1 MTPHRSF
8 VLCRGKNYILA
19 PRGHDQTA
27 VFCSGLSIGP
37 DLSRAWLCQD
47 LDLAHERAALLR
59 RTKGWSTEIRAL
71 YPES

>member
-1 MTPHRSF
+1 MTRRSF
-8 VLCRGKNYILA
+8 VLCRGQEWICA

-27 VFCSGLSIGP
+27 VFCAGIEIGP

-47 LDLAHERAALLR
+47 LDLAHERAAVLR
-59 RTKGWSTEIRAL
+59 QAFGMFTEIRAL